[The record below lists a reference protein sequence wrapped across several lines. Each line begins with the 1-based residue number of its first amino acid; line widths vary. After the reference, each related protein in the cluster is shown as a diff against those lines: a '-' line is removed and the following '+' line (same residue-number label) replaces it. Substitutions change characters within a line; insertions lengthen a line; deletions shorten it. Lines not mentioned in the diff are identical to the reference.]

1 MLELK
6 KKYNELLSR
15 YNKGLA
21 MMAEVK
27 DNKEKENEY
36 LELLKNIQLEMN
48 NVLMNIGEYSDEE
61 TVNGFILE
69 VIEDAIDIEKRKK
82 EKNELI
88 VSYEVNNEEITLTP
102 QIVQDYLVGT
112 SAKITIPEFKLF
124 AELCKARKLN
134 PFLKEAYCIKYSNNL
149 PATIVVGKD
158 AVLKRAV
165 LNPNYNG
172 IKSGIIV
179 SDSNGNI
186 TERKGTFKLSR
197 ETLVGGWAEVFR
209 KDWQNSVYCSVSLE
223 EVIQKKSNGQPN
235 SNWEKQPATMI
246 EKVAKVR
253 ALREAFV
260 EDLGGMYEAEEM
272 NIELSNNMNYV
283 EQSREVQDVL

>member
-6 KKYNELLSR
+6 KKYNELLQR
-15 YNKGLA
+15 YNTGVSK
-21 MMAEVK
+21 MAEVK
-27 DNKEKENEY
+27 DDKEKEKEY
-36 LELLKNIQLEMN
+36 LELLKKIQLEMN
-48 NVLMNIGEYSDEE
+48 DILMKIGEYSEEE
-61 TVNGFILE
+61 TLNGFKIP
-69 VIEDAIDIEKRKK
+69 KK
-82 EKNELI
+82 VTTKPETKKEEKNELV

-102 QIVQDYLVGT
+102 QIVQDYLVGKD
-112 SAKITIPEFKLF
+112 AKITIPEFKLF

-179 SDSNGNI
+179 LEENGNI
-186 TERKGTFKLSR
+186 TERKGTFKLPN
-197 ETLVGGWAEVFR
+197 EKLVGGWAEVFR
-209 KDWQNSVYCSVSLE
+209 KDWENSVYCSVSLE
-223 EVIQKKSNGQPN
+223 ESMQRKSNGQPN

-260 EDLGGMYEAEEM
+260 EDLSGMYEAEEM
-272 NIELSNNMNYV
+272 NVELSNTMNYE
-283 EQSREVQDVL
+283 EQPREVEDVL

>member
-6 KKYNELLSR
+6 KKYNELLQR
-15 YNKGLA
+15 YNTGVSK
-21 MMAEVK
+21 MADIK
-27 DNKEKENEY
+27 DDKEKEKEY
-36 LELLKNIQLEMN
+36 LELLKKIQLEMN
-48 NVLMNIGEYSDEE
+48 DILMKIGEYSEEE
-61 TVNGFILE
+61 TLNGFKIP
-69 VIEDAIDIEKRKK
+69 KK
-82 EKNELI
+82 VTTKSETKKEEKNELI

-102 QIVQDYLVGT
+102 QIVQDYLVGKD
-112 SAKITIPEFKLF
+112 AKITIPEFKLF

-179 SDSNGNI
+179 SDENGNI
-186 TERKGTFKLSR
+186 TERKGTFKLPN
-197 ETLVGGWAEVFR
+197 EKLVGGWAEVFR
-209 KDWQNSVYCSVSLE
+209 KDWENSVYCSVSLE
-223 EVIQKKSNGQPN
+223 ESMQRKSNGQPN

-260 EDLGGMYEAEEM
+260 EDLGGMYEVEEM
-272 NIELSNNMNYV
+272 NVDLSNTMNYE
-283 EQSREVQDVL
+283 EQPREVEDVL